1 MNEVLALVVPLYGL
15 ILVGVIAGRSSSLAA
30 NGRRVVD
37 WLLFNL
43 ALPALLFGIVASS
56 SSDDLQ
62 NLPFFFTVTF
72 GTYCAFAV
80 GFTIAALRNRGDI
93 RAATIGGTLGSHGA
107 IAYIGPA
114 LVLPAFGPS
123 AGLPM
128 AMVFLLDGVLIRFLL
143 PAMWAIGGRD
153 RATPM
158 GVLREGALSVAR
170 QPAIIAVVLGLAA
183 AAAGIVV
190 PVGLVQGL
198 DLLGAAAAPLGLIGL
213 GLALAAYRAD
223 SDGAGRL
230 EWSAAIAT
238 KLFIH
243 PVIVYLLLGWV
254 GDYDPAWMFTALFL
268 SALPPAWGIK
278 GLMREGIPGDRTDAV
293 AATGLI
299 VSLVTVTALIALTV
313 AGVLPA
319 DPFVSDS

>member
-1 MNEVLALVVPLYGL
+1 MSDVLGLVVPLYGL
-15 ILVGVIAGRSSSLAA
+15 ILLGTLAGRSSALAA

-43 ALPALLFGIVASS
+43 ALPALFFGIVASGT
-56 SSDDLQ
+56 SDDLEK
-62 NLPFFFTVTF
+62 LPFFFTVTF

-114 LVLPAFGPS
+114 LVLPAFGPA

-128 AMVFLLDGVLIRFLL
+128 AMIFLLDAVLIRFLL
-143 PAMWAIGGRD
+143 PSMWAIGGRD
-153 RATPM
+153 RASPAA
-158 GVLREGALSVAR
+158 VLKDGALSVMQ
-170 QPAIIAVVLGLAA
+170 QPAIIAVALGALFAGLGLGLP
-183 AAAGIVV
+183 AG
-190 PVGLVQGL
+190 VGQGL
-198 DLLGAAAAPLGLIGL
+198 DLLGAAAAPLGLLAL
-213 GLALAAYRAD
+213 GLALAAYRTNRE
-223 SDGAGRL
+223 GAGRL

-238 KLFIH
+238 KLFVH
-243 PVIVYLLLGWV
+243 PAIVYLLLGWV
-254 GDYDPAWMFTALFL
+254 GDFDPAWMFTALFL
-268 SALPPAWGIK
+268 SALPPAWGVR
-278 GLMREGIPGDRTDAV
+278 GLVRQGITGDRTDAT

-299 VSLVTVTALIALTV
+299 VSLVTITALIALTV

-319 DPFVSDS
+319 DPFVSES